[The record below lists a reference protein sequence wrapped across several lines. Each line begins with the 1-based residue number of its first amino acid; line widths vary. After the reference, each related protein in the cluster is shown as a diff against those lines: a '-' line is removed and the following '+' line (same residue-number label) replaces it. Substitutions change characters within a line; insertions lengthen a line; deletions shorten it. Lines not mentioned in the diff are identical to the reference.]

1 MAFVVTPYVIIAAVT
16 AGVALL
22 VAFFAW
28 RRRHASGGAALAW
41 LMLAVA
47 IWAAATACE
56 YAAVTANG
64 KLFWAKVE
72 YIGVLSSP
80 VLYLLFALEYNRLE
94 RWLTRRTVALLFA
107 IPVATLLLA
116 FTNAWHHLIWTSITP
131 IPDANNLALYGHG
144 PVFWLSVV
152 GYSYLLML
160 IATVLFIRAALRLPG
175 LFRRQIAMIIVAALA
190 PWVVNAL
197 YVTGQSPMP
206 GLELTPLVMV
216 FTGIIFAWAI
226 FGFHLLTVAPVARQ
240 MLIETMAEGMVV
252 LDEGDRVVDINPAAR
267 QLVAAPA
274 AFGLGAPVFQ
284 LLPDWPDWDARYWR
298 NGVTSAEVAFGTAG
312 RTRYLKVTM
321 APLRSRRG
329 KLIGRLITMHDITA
343 RRQTEAA
350 LREQNDYLKAL
361 QHTDMELVGQLELTS
376 LLENIVRRA
385 GQLVGTDAGYLD
397 LVDPETRRLKP
408 QVGIGALAESL
419 DHPAAPGEGVAGMVW
434 QSGQPLVVDD
444 YDAWRGRIGGFTRGT
459 LKAVVG
465 VPLRVRDEVVGVLG
479 LGYPAGS
486 PHTFTPERVELLTQ
500 FASLAAI
507 AISNARL
514 YDQVQREKLYF
525 ESLLANSPAATAIID
540 LAGRITSWN
549 PAAEAIFGYSQAEA
563 IGRRADELVATDPAI
578 AVEAQAF
585 TSRTMAEGSVHAL
598 TRRTR
603 KDGALIEVELW
614 AIPIGIDGKTV
625 GAMAIYHDITELQ
638 QARRV
643 AEAAARI
650 KSEFLANMSH
660 ELRTPLNSILGF
672 SELLA
677 RDPALT
683 AEEQANVAIIGR
695 SGAHLLGLINDVLDM
710 ARLEAG
716 RTSLHES
723 EFDLHQMF
731 ADLLDMFRLR
741 AAAKGIDLRLVWM
754 EPVARLIFADERK
767 LRQVLIN
774 LLGNAIKFTHSGAV
788 TVTVAQTATGGDLCL
803 VCTVQ
808 DTGPGIA
815 PADQQVIFEPFVQG
829 ERTGGQSEGT
839 GLGLPISRQFA
850 RLMGGDITVT
860 SSGASG
866 EGSVF
871 RLELPLRCP
880 AAATAPEQPAS
891 LPERSEAL
899 PAAPVALDMPADV
912 PPAWRAEASA
922 AAQAADAPALYRLAA
937 QVAADQPALAGA
949 LRGWI
954 DAYDYAAIQQAMEQP
969 V

>member
-298 NGVTSAEVAFGTAG
+298 NGVTSAEVAFGAAG

-563 IGRRADELVATDPAI
+563 IGRRADELVATDVTDFSPYLLKIRQARPDLVATNLAGNQVTNFVKQYAEFGLPYPVVGFNLNTADAWAAGEGNLGGI
-578 AVEAQAF
+578 WPTVWHHDLQTPGSQAFVAAFMRKYNKRPENHAWISYVALKSLVAQAV
-585 TSRTMAEGSVHAL
+585 TATRGVDTNQLIAYYESQAEFDILKA
-598 TRRTR
+598 R
-603 KDGALIEVELW
+603 KAYFRSWDHQLMQEAF
-614 AIPIGIDGKTV
+614 PYTV
-625 GAMAIYHDITELQ
+625 KPRGQAKDKQDFLQ
-638 QARRV
+638 FG
-643 AEAAARI
+643 EAVPAP
-650 KSEFLANMSH
+650 NQ
-660 ELRTPLNSILGF
+660 PL
-672 SELLA
+672 ELLA
-677 RDPALT
+677 PTR
-683 AEEQANVAIIGR
+683 EE
-695 SGAHLLGLINDVLDM
+695 
-710 ARLEAG
+710 
-716 RTSLHES
+716 
-723 EFDLHQMF
+723 
-731 ADLLDMFRLR
+731 
-741 AAAKGIDLRLVWM
+741 
-754 EPVARLIFADERK
+754 
-767 LRQVLIN
+767 
-774 LLGNAIKFTHSGAV
+774 NACKF
-788 TVTVAQTATGGDLCL
+788 
-803 VCTVQ
+803 
-808 DTGPGIA
+808 
-815 PADQQVIFEPFVQG
+815 
-829 ERTGGQSEGT
+829 
-839 GLGLPISRQFA
+839 
-850 RLMGGDITVT
+850 
-860 SSGASG
+860 
-866 EGSVF
+866 
-871 RLELPLRCP
+871 
-880 AAATAPEQPAS
+880 
-891 LPERSEAL
+891 
-899 PAAPVALDMPADV
+899 
-912 PPAWRAEASA
+912 
-922 AAQAADAPALYRLAA
+922 
-937 QVAADQPALAGA
+937 
-949 LRGWI
+949 
-954 DAYDYAAIQQAMEQP
+954 
-969 V
+969 